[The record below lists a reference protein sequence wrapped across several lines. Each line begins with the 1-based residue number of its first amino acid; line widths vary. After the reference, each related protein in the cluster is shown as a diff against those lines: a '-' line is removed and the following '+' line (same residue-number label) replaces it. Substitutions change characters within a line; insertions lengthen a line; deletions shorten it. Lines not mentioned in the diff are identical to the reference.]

1 MNVLHVNT
9 YDKLGAARA
18 ALNFHYAMLN
28 SGINSKVLV
37 LNKTIEDPNI
47 IHYPID
53 LHYRIAYRLK
63 HFVFALKTDP
73 NYYFYNL
80 SEAFSLISVKKALKL
95 INFKPDVIIFHW
107 ISDFIIARDI
117 YKFGK
122 YTGAVMYWCG
132 LDMAPLTGGCHYA
145 WECKG
150 YQKDCNF
157 CPAILT
163 DKQKNRAF
171 KNLKKKIKYLSDS
184 KISFIAPTSSLEE
197 QAKLSSLFSSKN
209 VIKIFLS
216 IDNNIFKPAN
226 RNDVRKILNIPLN
239 KKIILIG
246 SLDIEEK
253 RKGFSYLS
261 KALHHLN
268 EVIDK
273 ITREEVLLLVIGEK
287 RGDIHTVLPFETL
300 FMGRI
305 NDDAKLAMIYQASD
319 LYVCS
324 SIEDAGPMMI
334 NEAIMCGTP
343 VVAFDNGVAKD
354 LVHSFETGYRAI
366 LKDYKDM
373 AFGIKEILL
382 TSDKNYKNYKVNCS
396 NLVSSKLS
404 RNNNIKK
411 LIQNIE
417 KQQK

>member
-18 ALNFHYAMLN
+18 AFNLHYAMLN
-28 SGINSKVLV
+28 FGVNSKVLV

-47 IHYPID
+47 IQYPVD

-63 HFVFALKTDP
+63 HKVFALKTDP

-80 SEAFSLISVKKALKL
+80 SEAFSMISVKKALKL

-122 YTGAVMYWCG
+122 YTGAAIYWCG

-150 YQKDCNF
+150 YQKDCNL
-157 CPAILT
+157 CPAILNV
-163 DKQKNRAF
+163 KQKNRAF
-171 KNLKKKIKYLSDS
+171 KNLKKKNKYLSDS

-197 QAKLSSLFSSKN
+197 QAKQSSLFSSKN
-209 VIKIFLS
+209 IIKIFLS

-226 RNDVRKILNIPLN
+226 KNDVRKILNIPLN

-253 RKGFSYLS
+253 RKGFSYLI
-261 KALHHLN
+261 KALNHLN
-268 EVIDK
+268 ETIDRK
-273 ITREEVLLLVIGEK
+273 TREEILLLVIGEK
-287 RGDIHTVLPFETL
+287 KGDIHTKLPFETL
-300 FMGRI
+300 FIGRI

-354 LVHSFETGYRAI
+354 LVLNFETGYRAI
-366 LKDYKDM
+366 LKDYKDL
-373 AFGIKEILL
+373 AFGIKKVLFQTNE
-382 TSDKNYKNYKVNCS
+382 NYINYVDNCR
-396 NLVSSKLS
+396 NLALS
-404 RNNNIKK
+404 MLKPKKQVAYFINFINN
-411 LIQNIE
+411 E
-417 KQQK
+417 C